1 MLRGRSASSPEYLK
15 TTGGAYQSDNP
26 VIAPPVPVAPLP
38 VIAPVQKP
46 TRQGSGGV
54 HFTPD
59 NLFLSIDSSNILKIY
74 NLTPSNNGPNVLMQT
89 IREQSLTSWAP
100 GVASDDEGRGEWTIR
115 FNGKIWSIKGAPSI
129 AAHRM
134 IASMFAVFA
143 SQGYSYLCSI
153 HNTQWRKTP
162 RHLFTSSP
170 PSSPHFFTLSFS
182 LNKHKLTFVDIP
194 TDLNVAVSNTL
205 KHSTLYDVEEV
216 EDEAMQQMHT
226 RPTEAEET
234 DEDEDEKHQIHVYH
248 LTKRV
253 KVSRSKHDPQLFL
266 TRNAEADML
275 MLTSQLLK
283 IIASFGYRLDAAVPL
298 GPVGLFGLKGRREL
312 WVFKSMAWKPS
323 EDTRQ

>member
-1 MLRGRSASSPEYLK
+1 M
-15 TTGGAYQSDNP
+15 
-26 VIAPPVPVAPLP
+26 
-38 VIAPVQKP
+38 
-46 TRQGSGGV
+46 
-54 HFTPD
+54 
-59 NLFLSIDSSNILKIY
+59 
-74 NLTPSNNGPNVLMQT
+74 
-89 IREQSLTSWAP
+89 
-100 GVASDDEGRGEWTIR
+100 
-115 FNGKIWSIKGAPSI
+115 
-129 AAHRM
+129 
-134 IASMFAVFA
+134 
-143 SQGYSYLCSI
+143 
-153 HNTQWRKTP
+153 
-162 RHLFTSSP
+162 
-170 PSSPHFFTLSFS
+170 
-182 LNKHKLTFVDIP
+182 DIP